1 MNTKRRLLSGM
12 ALLVL
17 AASGPG
23 LFGQSFP
30 SGRQVRAVQQVP
42 PMPRTW
48 NEGLGSWGSLGL
60 GPSGFVG
67 AATREFERTAV
78 TLRTGI
84 YIWSQKYSGIDLAA
98 TIGLPL
104 SRGRLFASVGGG
116 AGLMIGKI
124 TGLIDGDPRTR
135 VSPCLAADLQLSL
148 RLTPRLGLGLYV
160 PFSASLHH
168 AVMGLFACLQ
178 FGRWESK

>member
-1 MNTKRRLLSGM
+1 MNMNSRFLPVVFLLAS
-12 ALLVL
+12 

-30 SGRQVRAVQQVP
+30 SGRQIQSIQQVP
-42 PMPRTW
+42 PMPGTW
-48 NEGLGSWGSLGL
+48 NEGLGSWASIGL

-78 TLRTGI
+78 TLRAGI
-84 YIWSQKYSGIDLAA
+84 YNWSEKYSGVDLAA

-116 AGLMIGKI
+116 AGLMIGKL
-124 TGLIDGDPRTR
+124 TGGVDEDLTAKAY
-135 VSPCLAADLQLSL
+135 PCVAADLQLSL

-168 AVMGLFACLQ
+168 AVVGLFACLQ

>member
-1 MNTKRRLLSGM
+1 MNMKNRSLSALFLLT
-12 ALLVL
+12 L

-30 SGRQVRAVQQVP
+30 YGRQAQAVQQVP

-48 NEGLGSWGSLGL
+48 NEGLGSWASLGL

-84 YIWSQKYSGIDLAA
+84 YAWSEKYSGVDLAA

-104 SRGRLFASVGGG
+104 SRGRLFASVGAG

-124 TGLIDGDPRTR
+124 TGGVDEDLK
-135 VSPCLAADLQLSL
+135 VKAYPCLAADLQLSL
-148 RLTPRLGLGLYV
+148 RLTSRLGLGLYA
-160 PFSASLHH
+160 PISAS
-168 AVMGLFACLQ
+168 AKRTVMGLFACLQ
-178 FGRWESK
+178 FGRWDPR

>member
-1 MNTKRRLLSGM
+1 MNMKSRFLSVVFFL
-12 ALLVL
+12 AL
-17 AASGPG
+17 AASGHV

-30 SGRQVRAVQQVP
+30 YGRQTQAVQQVP

-48 NEGLGSWGSLGL
+48 NEGLGSWASLGL

-67 AATREFERTAV
+67 AATRQFERMAV

-84 YIWSQKYSGIDLAA
+84 YTWSERYSGVDLAA

-104 SRGRLFASVGGG
+104 SRGRVFASVGGG

-124 TGLIDGDPRTR
+124 TGGIDQDLKAKAY
-135 VSPCLAADLQLSL
+135 PCLAADLQLSL
-148 RLTPRLGLGLYV
+148 RLTSRLGLGLYAPV
-160 PFSASLHH
+160 SVSAKRT
-168 AVMGLFACLQ
+168 VMGLFACLQ
-178 FGRWESK
+178 FGRWER